1 MKLQAESSPIMDR
14 NPNLNPFCDILE
26 LIFRKGIRQPV
37 LGLKRRDYWHL
48 LEQLAHHHSCG
59 ELIQLTV
66 ALEKTIANK
75 KTLTP
80 QGQGR
85 YFIRLALNQ
94 KSLATTIRHL
104 LHTPKLS
111 EFGVSFRMSNFLLYT
126 EPFLSLL
133 LVVSQMN
140 FALDLEAVFA
150 QVCELYETVPCRDLG
165 MALRYVEK
173 RIFVSE
179 VIAGSQ
185 AEADGCVL
193 AGDIIDEI
201 NGISTRNAQK
211 GQAQSVLQK
220 LRGKPLCFRLIRWK
234 CHDGSIYRPLVPHLQ
249 VLQQDIPNFQ
259 LKYDNTLN
267 EEKPEAIVQDGR
279 FLYSLRYLGQVNIGT
294 YGGKEVLDEGIT
306 KVLEQNHVP
315 QEVLFDVKETEVISL
330 KKDFSQVL
338 FHHHYPEISSVGHR
352 VDKRTLFAYCV
363 ADSPETPH
371 TCSFICLVFETKSEK
386 DADEIIMRIG
396 ECIRGWIYLIFFPTC
411 AGTMSRMASSCA
423 VIFYNYN
430 YTSYKRGRGLSQ

>member
-1 MKLQAESSPIMDR
+1 MAGKEPLLGAAKACIMKLQAESSPIMDR

-111 EFGVSFRMSNFLLYT
+111 EWYDPESSILGNECLS

-140 FALDLEAVFA
+140 FALDLENSSFLDETWLLP
-150 QVCELYETVPCRDLG
+150 VCELYETVPCRDLG

-279 FLYSLRYLGQVNIGT
+279 FLYSLRYLGQ

-386 DADEIIMRIG
+386 DADEIIMRIA
-396 ECIRGWIYLIFFPTC
+396 
-411 AGTMSRMASSCA
+411 AGFRHTEWF
-423 VIFYNYN
+423 V
-430 YTSYKRGRGLSQ
+430 